1 MAILRWDAVNAPNL
15 PDVTQAYTNFGEI
28 LDKSLG
34 KLSNGLSTMQ
44 QKRKEGAAG
53 LLAARASGFTD
64 VNKYN
69 EALASGSILADIDP
83 ALLDASSYSALDQR
97 RTDLLSVDKLKSS
110 IATDNDQLVNNKFNR
125 ENTARVTDHNI
136 DLDGKKLAQED
147 TKILDA
153 RNNNAAQNLNAKN
166 QTSIEARK
174 ADSLI
179 KGANQS
185 YDQSEANFNRAQSTL
200 AQQDKVTQY
209 SNYINGA
216 YDDYGKQQRL
226 NEVRKNETDPYVL
239 AALGAGSNSVSQT
252 TGVVGML
259 SGGEGGKGAAAYTAF
274 NQGKAGDSVG
284 KSLDPNITMGEL
296 MKLQQLPKGHPN
308 RVFAAGAMQA
318 IPTTLFGDNV
328 DGKGGAYAALGLTP
342 DTKFTPEVQHKV
354 YGYLLD
360 KKRPEVGAYIRGE
373 STDQIKAIDG
383 LAGEFASVADP
394 NTGLSKHGAVGNN
407 KASISW
413 RTAGANLD
421 AARTAYQAAIKSGKS
436 EEAAWETAIGI
447 TTGDEQATSSAAR
460 EEYAAANDVNAQNAE
475 KKSNALT
482 NSYVE
487 ASLGAA
493 GSTTIAD
500 SFKESSQ
507 NPDDFPLVSDALHQR
522 LRVTDEGDK
531 ANVDRLLTRMADET
545 GGKVS
550 LAVLADS
557 IANGTKGARD
567 GSVGSVLF
575 DWMRPNSINGGSRY
589 MRENEILQS
598 ARLAASS
605 AGVQGALDLATRK
618 EDVVAAKAADEALV
632 SARTAWDAAIKS
644 REMNGDFGASL
655 SDIARYKAEY
665 DKAVGLAS
673 LANEKVQAPLRDA
686 DTGKS
691 SPVTGSAVAPTGTE
705 AEKKKM
711 MLDSLGQ
718 VLPMVE
724 NARAGYN
731 FYNDHFRPL

>member
-1 MAILRWDAVNAPNL
+1 MALLRWDAVNAPNL
-15 PDVTQAYTNFGEI
+15 PDATQAYTNIGEI
-28 LDKSLG
+28 LGKSLG
-34 KLSNGLSTMQ
+34 KLSDGLSTMQ
-44 QKRKEGAAG
+44 QKRKDGAAG

-83 ALLDASSYSALDQR
+83 ALLDASAYSALDQR
-97 RTDLLSVDKLKSS
+97 RTDLLGVDKLKSS
-110 IATDNDQLVNNKFNR
+110 IAADNDQLVTSKFNR

-166 QTSIEARK
+166 QTSIESRK
-174 ADSLI
+174 ADSMI
-179 KGANQS
+179 KGANQT
-185 YDQSEANFNRAQSTL
+185 YDQSEYNFNRAQTTL

-226 NEVRKNETDPYVL
+226 NEVRKTETDPYVL
-239 AALGAGSNSVSQT
+239 SALGAGSNSVSQT

-259 SGGEGGKGAAAYTAF
+259 TGGEGGKGAVAHTAF
-274 NQGKAGDSVG
+274 NQGQAGDSVG

-328 DGKGGAYAALGLTP
+328 DGKGGAYAALGLAP
-342 DTKFTPEVQHKV
+342 DTKFTPEVQNKI
-354 YGYLLD
+354 YGYLL
-360 KKRPEVGAYIRGE
+360 KEKRPEVGAYIRGE
-373 STDQIKAIDG
+373 SDNQAKAIEG
-383 LAGEFASVADP
+383 LAWEFASVADP
-394 NTGLSKHGAVGNN
+394 FTGLSKHGAVGNN
-407 KASISW
+407 KASISA
-413 RTAGANLD
+413 RTVSANLA
-421 AARTAYQAAIKSGKS
+421 AARTAYQAAIKSGQS
-436 EEAAWETAIGI
+436 EDAAWEIAIGI

-460 EEYAAANDVNAQNAE
+460 QEYAAANDVGAQNAE
-475 KKSNALT
+475 KRSNALT
-482 NSYVE
+482 NGYVE

-500 SFKESSQ
+500 TFKESSQ
-507 NPDDFPLVSDALHQR
+507 NANDFPLVSEALFKR
-522 LRVTDEGDK
+522 LNVTDADDK
-531 ANVDRLLTRMADET
+531 ANVNRLLTRMADET

-550 LAVLADS
+550 VAVLADT
-557 IANGTKGARD
+557 IANHTKGSRD
-567 GSVGSVLF
+567 GSVGSALF
-575 DWMRPNSINGGSRY
+575 DWMRPNSINGGANY
-589 MRENEILQS
+589 MREDEILKS
-598 ARLAASS
+598 AKLAASS

-618 EDVVAAKAADEALV
+618 EDVVAAKAADEAVV

-644 REMNGDFGASL
+644 RETNGDFGASL

-673 LANEKVQAPLRDA
+673 LANERVQAPLRDA

-691 SPVTGSAVAPTGTE
+691 SPVPGKKLTAAETDELLSRYAVSP
-705 AEKKKM
+705 
-711 MLDSLGQ
+711 
-718 VLPMVE
+718 
-724 NARAGYN
+724 
-731 FYNDHFRPL
+731 

>member
-1 MAILRWDAVNAPNL
+1 MALLRWDAVNAPNL
-15 PDVTQAYTNFGEI
+15 PDATQAYTNIGEI
-28 LDKSLG
+28 LGKSLG
-34 KLSNGLSTMQ
+34 KLSDGLSTMQ
-44 QKRKEGAAG
+44 QKRKDGAAG

-83 ALLDASSYSALDQR
+83 ALLDASVYSALDQR
-97 RTDLLSVDKLKSS
+97 RTDLLGVDKLKSS
-110 IATDNDQLVNNKFNR
+110 IAADNDQLVTSKFNR

-136 DLDGKKLAQED
+136 ALDGKKLAQED
-147 TKILDA
+147 TKIADA

-179 KGANQS
+179 KGANQT
-185 YDQSEANFNRAQSTL
+185 YDQSASNFNRAQATL

-209 SNYINGA
+209 SNYISGA

-226 NEVRKNETDPYVL
+226 NEVRKTETDPYVL

-259 SGGEGGKGAAAYTAF
+259 TGGEGGKGAVAHTAF
-274 NQGKAGDSVG
+274 NQGEAGDSVG

-328 DGKGGAYAALGLTP
+328 DGKGGAYAALGLAP
-342 DTKFTPEVQHKV
+342 DTKFTPEVQNKI
-354 YGYLLD
+354 YGYLL
-360 KKRPEVGAYIRGE
+360 KEKRPEVGAYIRGE
-373 STDQIKAIDG
+373 SDNQAKAIER
-383 LAGEFASVADP
+383 LAWEFASVADP
-394 NTGLSKHGAVGNN
+394 FTGLSKHGAVGNN
-407 KASISW
+407 KASISA
-413 RTAGANLD
+413 RTVSDNLA
-421 AARTAYQAAIKSGKS
+421 AARTAYQTALKSGKS
-436 EEAAWETAIGI
+436 EDAAWEIAIGI
-447 TTGDEQATSSAAR
+447 STGDEQATSSAAR
-460 EEYAAANDVNAQNAE
+460 QEFTAANDLEAQRSE
-475 KKSNALT
+475 KRSNDLT
-482 NSYVE
+482 NGYVE

-500 SFKESSQ
+500 TFKESSQ
-507 NPDDFPLVSDALHQR
+507 NANDFPLVSEALFKR
-522 LRVTDEGDK
+522 LNVTDADDK
-531 ANVDRLLTRMADET
+531 ANVNRLLTRMADET

-550 LAVLADS
+550 LAVLADT
-557 IANGTKGARD
+557 IANHTKGSRD
-567 GSVGSVLF
+567 GSVGSALF
-575 DWMRPNSINGGSRY
+575 DWMRPNSINGGANY
-589 MRENEILQS
+589 MREHEILKS
-598 ARLAASS
+598 AKLAASS

-618 EDVVAAKAADEALV
+618 EDVVAAKAADEAVV

-644 REMNGDFGASL
+644 RETNGDFGASL

-673 LANEKVQAPLRDA
+673 LANERVQAPLRDA

-691 SPVTGSAVAPTGTE
+691 SPVPG
-705 AEKKKM
+705 KKLTAAKTDE
-711 MLDSLGQ
+711 LLSSYALS
-718 VLPMVE
+718 P
-724 NARAGYN
+724 
-731 FYNDHFRPL
+731 

>member
-1 MAILRWDAVNAPNL
+1 MALLRWDAVNAPNL
-15 PDVTQAYTNFGEI
+15 PDATQAYTNIGEI
-28 LDKSLG
+28 LGKSLG
-34 KLSNGLSTMQ
+34 KLSDGLSTMQ
-44 QKRKEGAAG
+44 QKRKDGAAG

-83 ALLDASSYSALDQR
+83 ALLDASAYSALDQR
-97 RTDLLSVDKLKSS
+97 RTDLLGVDKLKSG
-110 IATDNDQLVNNKFNR
+110 IAADNDQLVTSKFNR

-179 KGANQS
+179 KGANQNF
-185 YDQSEANFNRAQSTL
+185 DQSETNFNRAQATL

-209 SNYINGA
+209 GNYISGA

-226 NEVRKNETDPYVL
+226 NEVRKTETDPYVL

-259 SGGEGGKGAAAYTAF
+259 TGGEGGKGAVAHTAF

-342 DTKFTPEVQHKV
+342 DTKFTPEVQNKI
-354 YGYLLD
+354 YGYLL
-360 KKRPEVGAYIRGE
+360 KEKRPEVGAYIRGE
-373 STDQIKAIDG
+373 SDNQVKAIEG
-383 LAGEFASVADP
+383 LALEFASVADP
-394 NTGLSKHGAVGNN
+394 FTGLSKHGAVGNN
-407 KASISW
+407 KASISA
-413 RTAGANLD
+413 RTVSANLA
-421 AARTAYQAAIKSGKS
+421 AARTAYQTAIKSGTP
-436 EEAAWETAIGI
+436 EDAAWEIAIGI
-447 TTGDEQATSSAAR
+447 STSSAAR
-460 EEYAAANDVNAQNAE
+460 QEFTAANDVDAQNAE

-500 SFKESSQ
+500 TFKESSQ
-507 NPDDFPLVSDALHQR
+507 NANDFPLVSEALFKR
-522 LRVTDEGDK
+522 LNVTDADDK
-531 ANVDRLLTRMADET
+531 ANVNRLLTRMADET

-550 LAVLADS
+550 LAVLADT
-557 IANGTKGARD
+557 IANHTKGSRD
-567 GSVGSVLF
+567 GSVGSALF
-575 DWMRPNSINGGSRY
+575 DWMRPNSINGGANY
-589 MRENEILQS
+589 MREDEILKS
-598 ARLAASS
+598 AKLAASS

-618 EDVVAAKAADEALV
+618 EDVVAAKAADEAVV

-644 REMNGDFGASL
+644 RETNGDFGASL

-665 DKAVGLAS
+665 DKAVGLAY
-673 LANEKVQAPLRDA
+673 LANERVQAPLRDA

-691 SPVTGSAVAPTGTE
+691 SPVPGKKLTAAKTDELLSRYAVSP
-705 AEKKKM
+705 
-711 MLDSLGQ
+711 
-718 VLPMVE
+718 
-724 NARAGYN
+724 
-731 FYNDHFRPL
+731 